1 MNLKNKLRNQMIILT
16 ILSFFIFLFF
26 FLRINVYTYTPI
38 FRIIYTIVF
47 ISIILIQW
55 IMYFSQNK
63 KNTSYSWLVR
73 KLSCQTSRYST
84 FAIFILRYNIRS
96 KTYLRLISLLFLFK
110 YHGYCFFLLYYYA
123 YYLWSA
129 YKYDL
134 LVVYSL
140 FVDNCICICIHL
152 YAYWKNILSVLFIP
166 WL

>member
-63 KNTSYSWLVR
+63 KIPTIHDWL
-73 KLSCQTSRYST
+73 KNSCQTFRYST

-123 YYLWSA
+123 YYL
-129 YKYDL
+129 
-134 LVVYSL
+134 
-140 FVDNCICICIHL
+140 
-152 YAYWKNILSVLFIP
+152 
-166 WL
+166 

>member
-63 KNTSYSWLVR
+63 KIPAIHDWLENFLAKHPDIQHLQSLSYATIYAQNAFSMSSIFVTFSPKRYTSA
-73 KLSCQTSRYST
+73 TSKR
-84 FAIFILRYNIRS
+84 
-96 KTYLRLISLLFLFK
+96 
-110 YHGYCFFLLYYYA
+110 G
-123 YYLWSA
+123 
-129 YKYDL
+129 
-134 LVVYSL
+134 
-140 FVDNCICICIHL
+140 
-152 YAYWKNILSVLFIP
+152 
-166 WL
+166 